1 MIYQW
6 KHEVDRYAAVQG
18 ADETGFRALASGID
32 PNDIDEPVHLQVT
45 EKARNFELPLGDMPY
60 IGAAVPKCLSERAY
74 TALEHIIGSQ
84 GISKKATI
92 DGQPFVLF
100 WPTVVADCF
109 DSDQSDILTTK
120 YGYRQLRKPV
130 FFDTVKNAGP
140 IFLVPELGD
149 LCVFINE
156 QVVEIIKDAMLTG
169 MEIRTP
175 DYDVLLYSSRTMA
188 IEEIRSLAAELCNDS
203 GVDTITAYL
212 IKKKEQE
219 PNDNE
224 LNRLA
229 GSPIGTSEDAWPRF
243 GNHKMHH
250 ILTLDL
256 ETTPTLKPVFKSDT
270 RAVALFL
277 SDIVDHEAL
286 TPGSEHVSVV
296 QLTQQQID
304 MGVNKNIP
312 AYDDEFISSSAASFS
327 CHEVIL
333 PQSVFDPDYV
343 YSAGNKQH
351 EKLQDAIWEYDFA
364 AGEPL
369 WLHDDY
375 YSKPFVLQFSEE
387 LVDINMG
394 DGGLMYMFIDTAFI
408 QSH

>member
-1 MIYQW
+1 VIYHW
-6 KHEVDRYAAVQG
+6 KQDVDRYAAVQG
-18 ADETGFRALASGID
+18 ADETGFRALASGTD

-109 DSDQSDILTTK
+109 DS
-120 YGYRQLRKPV
+120 
-130 FFDTVKNAGP
+130 DTVKNAGP

-229 GSPIGTSEDAWPRF
+229 GSPIGIRNNSNFEASIQIRYT
-243 GNHKMHH
+243 GGC
-250 ILTLDL
+250 
-256 ETTPTLKPVFKSDT
+256 
-270 RAVALFL
+270 ALF
-277 SDIVDHEAL
+277 E
-286 TPGSEHVSVV
+286 
-296 QLTQQQID
+296 
-304 MGVNKNIP
+304 
-312 AYDDEFISSSAASFS
+312 
-327 CHEVIL
+327 
-333 PQSVFDPDYV
+333 
-343 YSAGNKQH
+343 
-351 EKLQDAIWEYDFA
+351 
-364 AGEPL
+364 
-369 WLHDDY
+369 
-375 YSKPFVLQFSEE
+375 
-387 LVDINMG
+387 
-394 DGGLMYMFIDTAFI
+394 
-408 QSH
+408 